1 MLTEYCH
8 CRSCRKATGAPIMS
22 WAGVARASLRTLRGA
37 PSTYVSSPGVE
48 RGFCARCGTSLTIW
62 SEEFPEEIYVAIA
75 SFDDSEGFAPEI
87 HIWREDRLG
96 WLETADDLPRYRRFR
111 ADGILEDSG
120 R

>member
-1 MLTEYCH
+1 MPQGDGRPDHVLGGCCPREPAH
-8 CRSCRKATGAPIMS
+8 V
-22 WAGVARASLRTLRGA
+22 AGSALDICV
-37 PSTYVSSPGVE
+37 VE